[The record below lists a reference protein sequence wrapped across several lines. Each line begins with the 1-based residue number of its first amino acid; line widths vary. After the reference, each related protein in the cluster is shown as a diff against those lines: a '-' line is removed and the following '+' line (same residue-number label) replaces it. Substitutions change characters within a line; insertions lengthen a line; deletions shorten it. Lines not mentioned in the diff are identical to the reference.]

1 MQRKNLFQCNLVKES
16 LFSKL
21 NERTF
26 YQGFIQTDFL
36 MNYFCILKDQIMK
49 KIINIILLLIL
60 GVQLLAHPWKPAHY
74 VIIDTDGGV
83 DDLKAINLFLASPD
97 VRVLAIT
104 VSPGALSAE
113 NTYIKVK
120 SLLNA
125 CFHQGLQVGINRKS
139 RFSSPNFPTALK
151 SKWGDENGI
160 NPSSAPDASELIRR
174 VLAFEKT
181 KISFV
186 CLGGMNTVLNAENE
200 IPEFRKQVQEIIWG
214 ADGLTDTKGFNYVI
228 DADASGKILNGELPV
243 RIITSAGTDVFYN
256 SVLLKK
262 LGAINTIYAK
272 KISGFLNSE
281 TGPGHEFSLL
291 GVDEMVPV
299 YLHYPALF
307 HTSIGGKN
315 SESVPDNIPAIREK
329 ALVILEGE
337 TVARNQVVK
346 VFPADT
352 SFYFADLQKDVSQI
366 IEKFGIDEWTSGII
380 ANELHRHLG
389 VYAIIGV
396 KMGLRAREY
405 YATGVDEFKATTF
418 AGSNP
423 PLSCMNDGVQVSTG
437 ATPGHGLLTVSSD
450 TLTRPCGEF
459 SYMNHRLRLTLKP
472 EIAAKINAELKEINF
487 VYGLDSNIYWELVRK
502 NSIKYW
508 RDLDRHEIFVIE
520 EIK

>member
-1 MQRKNLFQCNLVKES
+1 
-16 LFSKL
+16 
-21 NERTF
+21 
-26 YQGFIQTDFL
+26 
-36 MNYFCILKDQIMK
+36 MK
-49 KIINIILLLIL
+49 KLINVILLLVL
-60 GVQLLAHPWKPAHY
+60 GIQLIAHPWKPAHY

-83 DDLKAINLFLASPD
+83 DDLKAINYFLASPD

-104 VSPGALSAE
+104 VSPGSLSAE
-113 NTYIKVK
+113 NTYLKVK

-125 CFHQGLQVGINRKS
+125 CFHEGLPVGINRKS
-139 RFSSPNFPTALK
+139 RFSSPNFQTALQ

-160 NPSSAPDASELIRR
+160 NPLSAPDASELIRK
-174 VLAFEKT
+174 VFAFEKT

-186 CLGGMNTVLNAENE
+186 CLGGLNTVLNAENE
-200 IPEFRKQVQEIIWG
+200 IPEFRTQVQEIIWS
-214 ADGLTDTKGFNYVI
+214 ADGLTDIKGFNYVI

-243 RIITSAGTDVFYN
+243 RIVTSAGTDEFYN
-256 SVLLKK
+256 SGFIKK
-262 LGAINTIYAK
+262 LAAINTIYAK
-272 KISGFLNSE
+272 KISGFLSGEN
-281 TGPGHEFSLL
+281 GPGHEFSLQ

-299 YLHYPALF
+299 YIHFPALF
-307 HTSIGGKN
+307 RTTAGGKN
-315 SESVPDNIPAIREK
+315 SESAPVNIPAIHEK
-329 ALVILEGE
+329 TLVILEGE

-346 VFPADT
+346 AFPQDT
-352 SFYFADLQKDVSQI
+352 SFYFADLQNDVGQI
-366 IEKFGIDEWTSGII
+366 IDKFGIDEWTSGII

-396 KMGLRAREY
+396 KMGIRAREY
-405 YATGVDEFKATTF
+405 YATGVDEFRATTF

-450 TLTRPCGEF
+450 TFTRPCGEF
-459 SYMNHRLRLTLKP
+459 SYMNHKLRITLKP

-487 VYGLDSNIYWELVRK
+487 VNGLDSNIYWELVRK

-520 EIK
+520 EIE